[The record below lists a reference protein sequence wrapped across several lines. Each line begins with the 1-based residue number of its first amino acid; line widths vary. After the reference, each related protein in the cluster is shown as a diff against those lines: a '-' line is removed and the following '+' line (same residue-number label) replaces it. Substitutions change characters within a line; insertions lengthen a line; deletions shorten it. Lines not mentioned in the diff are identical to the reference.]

1 MKRPAN
7 AEIEELLDLLARMRP
22 ETLAELDNAEKEL
35 AATRAYFAAKPRQ
48 RRDAAATPQTPP
60 SRP

>member
-1 MKRPAN
+1 
-7 AEIEELLDLLARMRP
+7 MRP